1 MRNSHKERKR
11 MASVDLHTASFLA
24 ALLKTL
30 AEDNQGFFDRLEAHE
45 RTLTV
50 DDLVDALAIVYRCQH
65 SDPDD
70 AVRHERRL
78 RREAEAFLEN
88 R

>member
-1 MRNSHKERKR
+1 
-11 MASVDLHTASFLA
+11 MASVDLHLASFLA

-45 RTLTV
+45 RALTV
-50 DDLVDALAIVYRCQH
+50 DDLADALAIVYRCRY
-65 SDPDD
+65 SDTDD
-70 AVRHERRL
+70 AVRHEARL
-78 RREAEAFLEN
+78 RREAETFLEG

>member
-1 MRNSHKERKR
+1 

-30 AEDNQGFFDRLEAHE
+30 SEDNQGFFDRLEAHE
-45 RTLTV
+45 QTLTAEE
-50 DDLVDALAIVYRCQH
+50 LAHALAIVHRCRY

-70 AVRHERRL
+70 VARHESRL
-78 RREAEAFLEN
+78 RREAEAFLED